1 MQFAVVPW
9 GVETL
14 IWSDTTGPSSC
25 LSFRTRCF
33 VLKAQYVKNVQY
45 RVKGSP
51 LQRPR
56 YGRSAFTNSANGIF
70 FQRIPAIPVH
80 RNCILGRDP
89 SHQFIHREK
98 ENPVVA
104 DRVRVELCLR
114 MSLPKSVLVWAEL
127 LVKALEAWVL
137 GQVGVLAHAYGR
149 DPSLDVVCSFHSSL
163 LGSMIIDP

>member
-1 MQFAVVPW
+1 MGRRNPHLVRHYRSFLVLVV
-9 GVETL
+9 
-14 IWSDTTGPSSC
+14 SDKMFCAESTVCKERSVPGEGLEPSASS
-25 LSFRTRCF
+25 LWA
-33 VLKAQYVKNVQY
+33 K
-45 RVKGSP
+45 RVHQ
-51 LQRPR
+51 LRQL
-56 YGRSAFTNSANGIF
+56 GIF

-114 MSLPKSVLVWAEL
+114 MSLPKSVLVWAGL

-137 GQVGVLAHAYGR
+137 GQVGMLAHAYGR

-163 LGSMIIDP
+163 LGSMIIDPY